1 MAGWFAEYPDATSI
15 RDGEES
21 KSQNSSSW
29 FRGGS
34 TAGYDSRSIGRT
46 LAIALIV
53 LPTEIRGQSG
63 VLPVGMGKIAALL
76 CRRGADGVRW
86 RGSEVE
92 GEFCGAQER
101 PKVGQR
107 AGRATI

>member
-53 LPTEIRGQSG
+53 LPAEIREQSG
-63 VLPVGMGKIAALL
+63 VLPAGMREKPPPRGKDMAMEE
-76 CRRGADGVRW
+76 GGNADE
-86 RGSEVE
+86 SSILMYE
-92 GEFCGAQER
+92 
-101 PKVGQR
+101 
-107 AGRATI
+107 T

>member
-53 LPTEIRGQSG
+53 LPTEIREQSG
-63 VLPVGMGKIAALL
+63 VLPAGMSKKPPPRGKDMAMEE
-76 CRRGADGVRW
+76 GGNADE
-86 RGSEVE
+86 SSILMYE
-92 GEFCGAQER
+92 
-101 PKVGQR
+101 
-107 AGRATI
+107 T